1 MALKKVNPIKKQYL
15 TAIEVSKMLGGTI
28 SRAKI
33 RRYLDQG
40 ILTGWKHPVTGWR
53 LIDRKSVEALKR
65 RLRSG

>member
-1 MALKKVNPIKKQYL
+1 MQVRPNKRQGL
-15 TAIEVSKMLGGTI
+15 TIGEVARMLGVSK
-28 SRAKI
+28 
-33 RRYLDQG
+33 RRVVTLFDQG